1 MWPLVL
7 ILRPP
12 GPEEDLDT
20 ESVVCVALSTVP
32 APCLAAGAGCLS
44 SQLRLHGLLCL
55 SNTLTLE
62 SFHRNKEASGPGWG
76 LVAGFPRRGGGGEQ
90 YCLPLLPACKSP

>member
-1 MWPLVL
+1 MRVWCVWPSPHWL
-7 ILRPP
+7 
-12 GPEEDLDT
+12 
-20 ESVVCVALSTVP
+20 
-32 APCLAAGAGCLS
+32 PCPAAGAGCLL
-44 SQLRLHGLLCL
+44 SQLRLQGLLCL

-90 YCLPLLPACKSP
+90 HWLPLLPACKSP